1 MDVKF
6 NKKISKNHILLIVF
20 IFFGLNK
27 TFSQNQFSLGYKNGF
42 KAGYCY
48 NKGVGCIAPIPPI
61 PPIPNLNES
70 LYNFQDGYNRGFIDG
85 RGDVNNIKTENQS
98 PYGREAYRP
107 DIKPFVP
114 DYNSF
119 QNILKNRSIELEKT
133 KIEQDFYDDI
143 IQKWNAKFNSR
154 NNAAS
159 LEHANLIRN
168 YHKYLTKST
177 SLPKP
182 SKSGSMLEL
191 DLDEY
196 QFDEDGN
203 NWIGISNDVFLII
216 KYPSYGLN
224 SRSNDMG
231 TQVYSAKV
239 YLSFNIKFNTYE
251 IFKISVNGD
260 GCENL
265 YGENIFK
272 KNNPYEIEDRIA
284 KLNNKNPY
292 LPCPKSLCF
301 ISPMLISP
309 YGKVVGEYQSL
320 YLKEDCINAV
330 GQTYT
335 TYPIE
340 LYFIKTLEK
349 FIKK

>member
-1 MDVKF
+1 MGVIIK
-6 NKKISKNHILLIVF
+6 KKIFKYNVLLIVF

-27 TFSQNQFSLGYKNGF
+27 TFSQNEFSVGYKNGF

-85 RGDVNNIKTENQS
+85 RGETNNIQTENQS
-98 PYGREAYRP
+98 PYGKEAYRP

-119 QNILKNRSIELEKT
+119 QNILKKRSIDLEET
-133 KIEQDFYDDI
+133 KRKQNIVDDY
-143 IQKWNAKFNSR
+143 IQKWNVKYNSK

-159 LEHANLIRN
+159 LEYANLIRN

-177 SLPKP
+177 SLPAPRKDAP
-182 SKSGSMLEL
+182 PEL
-191 DLDEY
+191 VSDD
-196 QFDEDGN
+196 
-203 NWIGISNDVFLII
+203 IFLII
-216 KYPSYGLN
+216 RYPSFEGN
-224 SRSNDMG
+224 FRSNDMG
-231 TQVYSAKV
+231 TQVYSAKA
-239 YLSFNIKFNTYE
+239 YFSYNIEFNTYE
-251 IFKISVNGD
+251 IYNISIND
-260 GCENL
+260 DFEYEKNF
-265 YGENIFK
+265 FK
-272 KNNPYEIEDRIA
+272 KNHEWEYEDRIT
-284 KLNNKNPY
+284 KLNKEFG
-292 LPCPKSLCF
+292 CPKSSYF
-301 ISPMLISP
+301 TNPMLISTD
-309 YGKVVGEYQSL
+309 GKVVGEYQSL

-340 LYFIKTLEK
+340 LYFIKDLEK